1 MHPSVVYRFSCEWI
15 DYVSPTSH
23 LAVDRSMPTDRIS
36 SSSSLLETLRAL
48 ARDRA
53 RGVGTHS
60 GVAAKESA
68 GELPRPVPH
77 SVDELRQR
85 LHTLVSHVDVADAK
99 SLAEAREPALREILL
114 WEFGSDFRKDSQ
126 FLPMVD
132 AISQTLDADP
142 RFQQRF
148 ADMVAGLQK
157 S

>member
-1 MHPSVVYRFSCEWI
+1 
-15 DYVSPTSH
+15 
-23 LAVDRSMPTDRIS
+23 MPTDRIS
-36 SSSSLLETLRAL
+36 PSSSLLETLRAL

-53 RGVGTHS
+53 RGVGANT
-60 GVAAKESA
+60 GIAAKESA
-68 GELPRPVPH
+68 GKPPKSVPH

-85 LHTLVSHVDVADAK
+85 LHTLVAHVDVADAQ
-99 SLAEAREPALREILL
+99 SLADAREPALREVLL

-132 AISQTLDADP
+132 AINRTLDADP

-157 S
+157 

>member
-1 MHPSVVYRFSCEWI
+1 
-15 DYVSPTSH
+15 
-23 LAVDRSMPTDRIS
+23 MPIDRIS
-36 SSSSLLETLRAL
+36 SSSSLIETMRAL

-53 RGVGTHS
+53 RGTS
-60 GVAAKESA
+60 GDSGIAKTDSA
-68 GELPRPVPH
+68 PTKQPHIPAVH
-77 SVDELRQR
+77 SVEELRRR
-85 LHTLVSHVDVADAK
+85 LHALVAHVNVADAQ
-99 SLAEAREPALREILL
+99 SLASAREPALREILL

-132 AISQTLDADP
+132 AIGRTLDADP